1 MDNLGQFLDTDTLRQ
16 ILIVA
21 GIIAGTLIAG
31 RLATLVLIDLV
42 FKRLTRRTKTMLDDM
57 IVEAARRP
65 LYFIFVLLGFNVAVG
80 QLRAISDSLRFA
92 IQDVLLVVVILVGA
106 YLAYKLLL
114 DVLTWYAQGVAQ
126 RTETRFDDQFVGF
139 ARRVLQIVM
148 VILVAIMI
156 LGSLDVD
163 ITGLVAG
170 LGVGSLAIAL
180 AAQALLEDTF
190 AGFTIMVDRP
200 FVVGD
205 RILLPKGIGGI
216 YGSWGDVM
224 DIKLRTTTV
233 RSTDGVILT
242 VPNSLLTRDV
252 MINFSHMESPTLRVR
267 IRVGLVRKWSNV
279 EGAMS
284 IISKILNTHA
294 DVSHEPRP
302 PQVIVRELRDYDVL
316 IEARY
321 YVLSPTDMRPVNSD
335 VLSQILQQF
344 EQEGVQMSYPTE
356 VNLSEQAA
364 PLP

>member
-1 MDNLGQFLDTDTLRQ
+1 MENLSQFLDADTLRQ
-16 ILIVA
+16 MLIVA
-21 GIIAGTLIAG
+21 GIIAVTFIVG
-31 RLATLVLIDLV
+31 RLAMFVLIDLV
-42 FKRLTRRTKTMLDDM
+42 FMRLVKRTKTTLDDR

-65 LYFIFVLLGFNVAVG
+65 LYFIIVLLGFNITVG
-80 QLRAISDSLRFA
+80 QVRTISDSLRLA
-92 IQDVLLVVVILVGA
+92 IQDGLQAVVIVVGA

-114 DVLTWYAQGVAQ
+114 DVLTWYAQGTQ
-126 RTETRFDDQFVGF
+126 TRFDEQFVGF

-148 VILVAIMI
+148 VILVGIMI
-156 LGSLDVD
+156 LGSLDVN

-205 RILLPKGIGGI
+205 RILLSKAIGGI

-224 DIKLRTTTV
+224 DIKLRITTV
-233 RSTDGVILT
+233 RSTDGVVLT
-242 VPNSLLTRDV
+242 VPNSLLTKDV

-284 IISKILNTHA
+284 IISEILDAHA
-294 DVSHEPRP
+294 DVSHEPRLP
-302 PQVIVRELRDYDVL
+302 HVIVRELRDYDVL

-321 YVLSPTDMRPVNSD
+321 YVLKPTDMRTVNSD
-335 VLSQILQQF
+335 VLSQILQRF

-356 VNLSEQAA
+356 VALQGVTSEYG
-364 PLP
+364 